1 MAAKGL
7 LNLSIKSRDTKLSIV
22 SEMGDEIK
30 RLHKGDM
37 DTVVAGYL

>member
-22 SEMGDEIK
+22 SLMEEEIQ
-30 RLHKGDM
+30 RLQRGEM
-37 DTVVAGYL
+37 DTVV